1 MCVGAL
7 LALQMQWDR
16 DRRERE
22 EEEARKRREIENNP
36 VPSLTAC
43 TQNDFCTTATN
54 SIPFSSFQQSYMPP
68 QSAVVIQ
75 EEPKKMSLLD
85 EILEIQQDEQEKVS
99 AKNSEV
105 FKHIVDCIDADLK
118 RFAKEN
124 PNATERV
131 YRVQSFE
138 FTVPDN
144 KTDYYPGEF
153 GYVKVSNLH
162 FKDLKEH
169 YENEHFK
176 CSGTYDRS
184 YGNGEF
190 IISWA

>member
-16 DRRERE
+16 ERREKE
-22 EEEARKRREIENNP
+22 EEEARQRRERENNP

-43 TQNDFCTTATN
+43 VPSDFCTTATN
-54 SIPFSSFQQSYMPP
+54 SIPFSSFQQSYVP
-68 QSAVVIQ
+68 QPEVVQ
-75 EEPKKMSLLD
+75 EESKKMSLRN
-85 EILEIQQDEQEKVS
+85 EILEIKYDEQEKLS

-105 FKHIVDCIDADLK
+105 FKHIVACIDADLK

-124 PNATERV
+124 PNAKERV

-138 FTVPDN
+138 FTVPEN
-144 KTDYYPGEF
+144 KTDYLPGEL

-169 YENEHFK
+169 YENEHFR
-176 CSGTYDRS
+176 CGGTYDRS

-190 IISWA
+190 IISWVWD

>member
-22 EEEARKRREIENNP
+22 EEEARQRRNAENNP
-36 VPSLTAC
+36 VPSLTAGVPS
-43 TQNDFCTTATN
+43 DFCTTAATN
-54 SIPFSSFQQSYMPP
+54 SIPFSSYQQSYMPQP
-68 QSAVVIQ
+68 VQ
-75 EEPKKMSLLD
+75 EEPKKMSLLS
-85 EILEIQQDEQEKVS
+85 EILEIQSDEREKLS
-99 AKNSEV
+99 AENNEA
-105 FKHIVDCIDADLK
+105 FRHIVECIDADLR

-124 PNATERV
+124 PNAKERV

-144 KTDYYPGEF
+144 KTNEF

-169 YENEHFK
+169 YENEHFR
-176 CSGTYDRS
+176 CGGTYDRS

-190 IISWA
+190 IISWVWD

>member
-1 MCVGAL
+1 MCVAAL
-7 LALQMQWDR
+7 LALQSQWES

-22 EEEARKRREIENNP
+22 EEEARQRRKIENNP

-43 TQNDFCTTATN
+43 PQNEFYTTAAN
-54 SIPFSSFQQSYMPP
+54 SIPFSSFQQTYIPP
-68 QSAVVIQ
+68 SVQ
-75 EEPKKMSLLD
+75 EETKMFLRN
-85 EILEIQQDEQEKVS
+85 EILEIQHDEQQKVN
-99 AKNSEV
+99 AENTEV
-105 FKHIVDCIDADLK
+105 FKHIVECIDADLR

-138 FTVPDN
+138 FTVSEN
-144 KTDYYPGEF
+144 KIDYLPGEL

-162 FKDLKEH
+162 FKALKEH
-169 YENEHFK
+169 YENEHFT

>member
-7 LALQMQWDR
+7 LALQMQWENE
-16 DRRERE
+16 RRERE

-54 SIPFSSFQQSYMPP
+54 SIPFSAFQQSYMPQP
-68 QSAVVIQ
+68 EVVQ
-75 EEPKKMSLLD
+75 EEQKKMSLRN
-85 EILEIQQDEQEKVS
+85 EILEIQHDEQQKVN
-99 AKNSEV
+99 AENTAA

-144 KTDYYPGEF
+144 KTGEF

-169 YENEHFK
+169 YENEHFR
-176 CSGTYDRS
+176 CGGTYDRS

-190 IISWA
+190 IISWVWD

>member
-1 MCVGAL
+1 MCVAAL
-7 LALQMQWDR
+7 LALQSQWES

-22 EEEARKRREIENNP
+22 EEEARQRRSVENNP

-43 TQNDFCTTATN
+43 PQNEFYTTAAN
-54 SIPFSSFQQSYMPP
+54 SIPFSSFQQTYIPP
-68 QSAVVIQ
+68 SVQ
-75 EEPKKMSLLD
+75 EETKMFLRN
-85 EILEIQQDEQEKVS
+85 EILEIQHDEQQKVN
-99 AKNSEV
+99 AENTEV
-105 FKHIVDCIDADLK
+105 FKHIVECIDADLR

-138 FTVPDN
+138 FTVSEN
-144 KTDYYPGEF
+144 KIDYLPGEL

-162 FKDLKEH
+162 FKALKEH
-169 YENEHFK
+169 YENEHFR
-176 CSGTYDRS
+176 CDGSYDRS

>member
-22 EEEARKRREIENNP
+22 EEEARQRRSVENNP
-36 VPSLTAC
+36 VPSLTAGIPS
-43 TQNDFCTTATN
+43 DFCTTAATN
-54 SIPFSSFQQSYMPP
+54 SIPFSSFQQSYVP
-68 QSAVVIQ
+68 QPVQ
-75 EEPKKMSLLD
+75 EETKKMSLLN
-85 EILEIQQDEQEKVS
+85 EILEIQSDEREKLS
-99 AKNSEV
+99 AENNEA
-105 FKHIVDCIDADLK
+105 FKHIVECIDADLR

-124 PNATERV
+124 PNAKERV

-144 KTDYYPGEF
+144 KTNEF

-169 YENEHFK
+169 YENEHFR
-176 CSGTYDRS
+176 CGGTYDRS

-190 IISWA
+190 IISWVWD